1 MMVTLRATKVCL
13 MSKWATARASAYASA
28 TARASALASVTV
40 VMSALASASVV
51 ITPAPPRPLV
61 LSFLRPRAVFGFVK
75 YYVVL
80 HEDSQGG
87 KALAEYPLHCNRS
100 IHDRRKVALHSRL
113 GDDERGL
120 GHTRRFRMVACSSP
134 EETSLTHVSKRH
146 RHTLMILGDDK

>member
-1 MMVTLRATKVCL
+1 MCVS
-13 MSKWATARASAYASA
+13 MSTPEAEYADMEQRVKEGMLENA
-28 TARASALASVTV
+28 
-40 VMSALASASVV
+40 
-51 ITPAPPRPLV
+51 V

-87 KALAEYPLHCNRS
+87 KALAEYPLHCNRN